1 MVGRS
6 VQTAGAVS
14 QLVMPMSANLSQ
26 ARAFDHARAFDTG
39 APTATPQL
47 GRALQLANRAVG
59 ALVSEAMLTPKP
71 ALVDA
76 RGSGAHRDLDLQR
89 MLNSAHSL
97 HGTFLSIARAAAGQE
112 PHQALREQL
121 ARIGR
126 SGERAMLA
134 ATHGSNAH
142 RGAIWVLGLLVAARS
157 ILGEASPRHV
167 AALAGRIAA
176 FPDRYAPGQDS
187 NGARVCLRYGVTGAR
202 GEAIAGFPHVIEAG
216 LPALRA
222 ARTNGAD
229 EACARLDALVAIMA
243 TLDDTCLLHR
253 GGLPA
258 LEAAQRGARDT
269 LLAGGSSSAA
279 GRRALLRLDAELVMR
294 NASPG
299 GSADLLAACI
309 FLDGNCKPSIT
320 GVARTR

>member
-1 MVGRS
+1 VVGRF

-14 QLVMPMSANLSQ
+14 QLVMPMSANLSRAQ
-26 ARAFDHARAFDTG
+26 AFDVG
-39 APTATPQL
+39 AHTPMRRPR
-47 GRALQLANRAVG
+47 RALQLANLAVEV
-59 ALVSEAMLTPKP
+59 LVAEAMLTPKP

-89 MLNSAHSL
+89 MLHSARSL
-97 HGTFLSIARAAAGQE
+97 HGTFFSMAKAAAGQE
-112 PHQALREQL
+112 PHQALREHL

-126 SGERAMLA
+126 SGERYMFA

-157 ILGEASPRHV
+157 ILGEASPREV
-167 AALAGRIAA
+167 AALAARIAA
-176 FPDRYAPGQDS
+176 FPDRHAPALDS
-187 NGARVCLRYGVTGAR
+187 HGARVCRRYGVTGAR
-202 GEAIAGFPHVIEAG
+202 GEATAGFPHVVEVG
-216 LPALRA
+216 LPALQA
-222 ARTNGAD
+222 ARAKGAD
-229 EACARLDALVAIMA
+229 ETCARLDALVAIMA

-258 LEAAQRGARDT
+258 LEAAQSGARLI
-269 LLAGGSSSAA
+269 LLAGGSSTAA

-299 GSADLLAACI
+299 GCADLLAACI
-309 FLDGNCKPSIT
+309 FLDSNCEPPTT
-320 GVARTR
+320 GVLRTR